1 MKTCTTCHT
10 QKEDS
15 DFYKKGDRLHSMCKQ
30 CFNAYCIE
38 RWRQRKTQAV
48 KDFGGKCRDCN
59 QEYPD
64 AVFDFHHLDPSEKD
78 FDWNKLRL
86 RSIDSIREELSKCV
100 MLCANCHRIRHID
113 CSIH

>member
-48 KDFGGKCRDCN
+48 KDFGGKCHDCN